1 MITVVIRRNAEPTVI
16 QLTQEDMMRQLSAI
30 NGAEM
35 LLEDSWTEGLRKVR
49 TPYVCLVEADC
60 TLSPGYLA
68 SNVGLMKKT
77 DGLFGKGGGTKKLSM
92 ISSCLGVKTFN
103 NRIYNYRYQQ
113 IEKVGEGSIDGKKWS
128 LKRWAIQPHREKRD
142 MKLYNVQVGFVPG
155 AVIRMSALGKD
166 IDTLPWDTKNLV
178 ELSTAVSFHFWG
190 SNRRIEVNPNTTYV
204 SSETYLEEPPL
215 FKVNI
220 PDKVANLFSR
230 EGL

>member
-142 MKLYNVQVGFVPG
+142 MKLYNVQVGFV
-155 AVIRMSALGKD
+155 
-166 IDTLPWDTKNLV
+166 
-178 ELSTAVSFHFWG
+178 
-190 SNRRIEVNPNTTYV
+190 
-204 SSETYLEEPPL
+204 
-215 FKVNI
+215 
-220 PDKVANLFSR
+220 
-230 EGL
+230 